1 LGIGSLMAA
10 PIVSGVRVIGVLE
23 VLSPHPRS
31 LKKSYGVV
39 LDQLVQMIPRIH
51 DKSGRPETAPSVTA
65 DRVADRL
72 EIVPVTAPSSTSDSI
87 SSGSSKSDSVSAIRD
102 AFRGE
107 ADQQK
112 ADHQKNEMGHEVPQA
127 VSQLVAEENSDA
139 PARPSRL
146 LYRALLGLSLI
157 VALAALTY
165 VFGPAVKNWAGS
177 PQGARWLSLRS
188 AKAVNVAEAASA
200 QPTDLRS
207 AASISANSSSA
218 DPNLVDPGSS
228 GHSLQPK
235 TLEEVQKLAEAGD
248 PDAEWQMGVRYH
260 DGQGV
265 RQDDVQAVRWFE
277 LAAEQGYVAAQGALG
292 AYYWRGRGVP
302 ADLSKAYFWSAIAMA
317 QGDEMSKSR
326 IEGLSSQ
333 MTRAQIS
340 VARQQAEDW
349 ISAHDRRESSRQD

>member
-1 LGIGSLMAA
+1 
-10 PIVSGVRVIGVLE
+10 
-23 VLSPHPRS
+23 
-31 LKKSYGVV
+31 
-39 LDQLVQMIPRIH
+39 
-51 DKSGRPETAPSVTA
+51 
-65 DRVADRL
+65 
-72 EIVPVTAPSSTSDSI
+72 
-87 SSGSSKSDSVSAIRD
+87 
-102 AFRGE
+102 
-107 ADQQK
+107 
-112 ADHQKNEMGHEVPQA
+112 
-127 VSQLVAEENSDA
+127 
-139 PARPSRL
+139 
-146 LYRALLGLSLI
+146 
-157 VALAALTY
+157 
-165 VFGPAVKNWAGS
+165 
-177 PQGARWLSLRS
+177 
-188 AKAVNVAEAASA
+188 
-200 QPTDLRS
+200 
-207 AASISANSSSA
+207 
-218 DPNLVDPGSS
+218 
-228 GHSLQPK
+228 
-235 TLEEVQKLAEAGD
+235 VQKLAEAGD